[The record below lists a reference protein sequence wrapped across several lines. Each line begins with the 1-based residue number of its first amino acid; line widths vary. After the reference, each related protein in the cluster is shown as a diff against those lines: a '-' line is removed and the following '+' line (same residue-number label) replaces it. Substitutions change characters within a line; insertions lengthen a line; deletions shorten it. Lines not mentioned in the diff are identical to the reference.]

1 MENIPENL
9 ELINKFPVLPE
20 LKKTESLFPHKD
32 LPRLLAVSEI
42 NTLLKPEKKDS
53 AINDLESLS
62 QGLNDET
69 MKIPDMNSSFNM
81 LGQFLLPK
89 KKDISNIWNGN
100 MLDFNTQKSL
110 TYLKKIL
117 VSIKWTLM
125 KIMKI

>member
-20 LKKTESLFPHKD
+20 LKKTESLFSHKD

-69 MKIPDMNSSFNM
+69 MKIPDMDAC
-81 LGQFLLPK
+81 LL
-89 KKDISNIWNGN
+89 IC
-100 MLDFNTQKSL
+100 
-110 TYLKKIL
+110 
-117 VSIKWTLM
+117 
-125 KIMKI
+125 